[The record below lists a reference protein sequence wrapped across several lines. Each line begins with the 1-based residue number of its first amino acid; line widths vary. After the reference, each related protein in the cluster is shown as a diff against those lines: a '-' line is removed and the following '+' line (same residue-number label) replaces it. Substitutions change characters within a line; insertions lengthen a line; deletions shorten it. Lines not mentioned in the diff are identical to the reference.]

1 MPPTLTAGRARALE
15 NRSFLL
21 LVALATLAF
30 LWTLQGFLLPVF
42 WAVAFAILFTPLFRR
57 LDRLFS
63 GHSALA
69 SLATLLVIL
78 LLIVLPLV
86 GIGVAVTSE
95 AVSLYTRVAS
105 GEINVAEPVAQIEA
119 MLPRLSRRAAEAGID
134 LDRVR
139 TGLETA
145 ALAASRELAARLLAL
160 GQYTLTFTLLLVVT
174 FYTLFYFLK
183 DGERLMDRLVAVLPL
198 GDARERRLFSKFAA
212 VTRATVK
219 GTFVVAAVQGTIG
232 GVTFALL
239 GLGSPLL
246 WGVTMGLMSLLPAI
260 GAAAVWIPAAV
271 FLLASGEPGRALI
284 LVGVGAGIIGVVD
297 NMLRPVLV
305 GRDAGMPDYMILLST
320 LGGLAAFGISGLVV
334 GPIVAGLFLTVWEI
348 FGEEFGGLDTPS
360 VSPTVVV
367 ATVGETAAGA
377 PGATTTVGVPA
388 EAPPQAV
395 PGV

>member
-1 MPPTLTAGRARALE
+1 MTPKTPKTRIRSLE
-15 NRSFLL
+15 NRSLVL
-21 LVALATLAF
+21 LVLLVTLAF

-42 WAVAFAILFTPLFRR
+42 WAVVFAILFTPLFHR
-57 LDRLFS
+57 LDRAFR
-63 GHSALA
+63 GRSALA
-69 SLATLLVIL
+69 SLATLLAIL

-86 GIGVAVTSE
+86 GIGVAVTGE
-95 AVSLYTRVAS
+95 AVSLYARVAS

-119 MLPRLSRRAAEAGID
+119 MLPRMSRRAAEAGID

-139 TGLETA
+139 TGLEAA
-145 ALAASRELAARLLAL
+145 ALTASRGVAARLLAL

-219 GTFVVAAVQGTIG
+219 GTFVVAIVQGTIG

-297 NMLRPVLV
+297 NALRPILV

-320 LGGLAAFGISGLVV
+320 LGGIGAFGVSGLVV
-334 GPIVAGLFLTVWEI
+334 GPVVAGLFLTVWEI
-348 FGEEFGGLDTPS
+348 FGEEFGAREAPS
-360 VSPTVVV
+360 AAAEAAPETTVVV
-367 ATVGETAAGA
+367 LAADAAPPVAAAGA
-377 PGATTTVGVPA
+377 ASSSA
-388 EAPPQAV
+388 A